1 MVLIA
6 ETRDA
11 RRKRHTIAHERIAS
25 RVSAGIGYAT
35 TTHTVA
41 GPASLPTEGTAA
53 KFRAALKNN
62 TNGTEAEEV
71 EWTSLQR
78 RIPLI
83 CYLCSAP
90 SASLAGL
97 DFHRRACLRQW
108 DSRERLERP
117 PHRRRLFG
125 WRKSDP
131 DTQFPGE
138 KYGTHCFMMFEY
150 YTPSHFFALS
160 LRRIFS

>member
-1 MVLIA
+1 MRSALEALKNPFDLMVLIA

-11 RRKRHTIAHERIAS
+11 RRKRHKIAHERIAQRAAS
-25 RVSAGIGYAT
+25 GSAAT
-35 TTHTVA
+35 TTHSVA
-41 GPASLPTEGTAA
+41 GPASVPTEGTAA
-53 KFRAALKNN
+53 KFRASLKNN
-62 TNGTEAEEV
+62 THGTEAEEV

-83 CYLCSAP
+83 CYLCNAP

-108 DSRERLERP
+108 DRKERLERP
-117 PHRRRLFG
+117 PHRCRLFG

-138 KYGTHCFMMFEY
+138 K
-150 YTPSHFFALS
+150 
-160 LRRIFS
+160 